1 MKEVVKWFNY
11 AEFNPCT
18 NHFDY
23 KPYSAVRPMTKEEQ
37 MISFCFDLTLWIDAI
52 SIIATIIAALA
63 IAAIM
68 GESIGLLWILPTIAI
83 GCTIFAI
90 SWNCGQKLEDKINH
104 FTDWGFEIEELIYAQ
119 KQGEQDDIA
128 KAWRAEHPLE
138 EAIRKAQTTK
148 NCTDIAE
155 LAREFAKV
163 LK

>member
-1 MKEVVKWFNY
+1 MKEVVKWFDY

-18 NHFDY
+18 GRFGY
-23 KPYSAVRPMTKEEQ
+23 KPYSAVRPMTKEERI
-37 MISFCFDLTLWIDAI
+37 ISFCYNLTLWIFVIAFAATLI
-52 SIIATIIAALA
+52 ASITIACIINEPIALLYVLPIIAVGITICAL
-63 IAAIM
+63 
-68 GESIGLLWILPTIAI
+68 
-83 GCTIFAI
+83 
-90 SWNCGQKLEDKINH
+90 SWCWAEKLESKINH
-104 FTDWGFEIEELIYAQ
+104 FADWGFEIEELMYAQ